1 MASLVALLV
10 LLQSP
15 WWVGVHHVG
24 FKMLQPGEVIEYW
37 TNFSPK
43 KLKTKFK
50 SKLKT
55 TEEFGHTLGIGGKH
69 DYDLIKV
76 IWKF

>member
-24 FKMLQPGEVIEYW
+24 FKILQPGEVIEQ
-37 TNFSPK
+37 FFHK
-43 KLKTKFK
+43 KSFK
-50 SKLKT
+50 SKLKI
-55 TEEFGHTLGIGGKH
+55 TEEFGHTSCIGGKH
-69 DYDLIKV
+69 D
-76 IWKF
+76 